1 MPAFCTGRVT
11 SRSSVL
17 RPAVAALAAGARGV
31 SGTLIGDCLARLA
44 FAFRASPDTRPLRVG
59 LDIDGVIASTAWE
72 RPPWTEPDGW
82 EASAVLDAD
91 ALAAVVAH
99 VDAARW
105 EAYAITARPA
115 GPGRSVQQQT
125 RRWLHAHRAGALSVV
140 LDPGNRAA
148 IASALA
154 LDWLV
159 DDYLESCTATALET
173 GARAIWIAP
182 RPAAAALRQA
192 EASGCLHASGLAAAV
207 ALIERS

>member
-1 MPAFCTGRVT
+1 MPALRTRPVT
-11 SRSSVL
+11 SGRSV
-17 RPAVAALAAGARGV
+17 RGVPVTPIDAGAPGV
-31 SGTLIGDCLARLA
+31 PRALIGDWLARLA
-44 FAFRASPDTRPLRVG
+44 FVFRASPHTRPLRVG
-59 LDIDGVIASTAWE
+59 LDIDGVIASTAWG
-72 RPPWTEPDGW
+72 RPPWTVPNGW
-82 EASAVLDAD
+82 GRSLLLDAD

-125 RRWLHAHRAGALSVV
+125 QRWLHGHGAGALSVV

-173 GARAIWIAP
+173 GARAVWIAP
-182 RPAAAALRQA
+182 RPAADALRQA
-192 EASGCLHASGLAAAV
+192 EASGCLHASGLADAV
-207 ALIERS
+207 GLIERS

>member
-1 MPAFCTGRVT
+1 MAALRTRPAA
-11 SRSSVL
+11 SRRSV
-17 RPAVAALAAGARGV
+17 RGAAVAALPVGARGA
-31 SGTLIGDCLARLA
+31 SGALIGDWLARLA
-44 FAFRASPDTRPLRVG
+44 FGFRASPHTRPLRVG
-59 LDIDGVIASTAWE
+59 LDIDGVIASTAWV
-72 RPPWTEPDGW
+72 RPPWTVVNGW
-82 EASAVLDAD
+82 EASSVADAD

-125 RRWLHAHRAGALSVV
+125 QRWLHRHGAGALSVV

-173 GARAIWIAP
+173 GARAVWIAP
-182 RPAAAALRQA
+182 RPAADALRQA
-192 EASGCLHASGLAAAV
+192 EASGCLHASGLADAV
-207 ALIERS
+207 ALIECS

>member
-1 MPAFCTGRVT
+1 MPTLRARRPTFRN
-11 SRSSVL
+11 SV
-17 RPAVAALAAGARGV
+17 PAGAAPLSGVGARGV
-31 SGTLIGDCLARLA
+31 SGALIGDWLARLA
-44 FAFRASPDTRPLRVG
+44 FVFRGSPHTRPLRVG

-72 RPPWTEPDGW
+72 RPPWTVPNGW
-82 EASAVLDAD
+82 EMSPLLDPD

-105 EAYAITARPA
+105 ETYAITARPA

-125 RRWLHAHRAGALSVV
+125 QRWLHRHGAGALSVV

-159 DDYLESCTATALET
+159 DDYVESCTATALET
-173 GARAIWIAP
+173 SARAVWIAR
-182 RPAAAALRQA
+182 RPAVDSLRQA
-192 EASGCLHASGLAAAV
+192 EASGCLYASGLADAV